1 MIARIWHGWTAP
13 ENADAYE
20 ALLKAEI
27 FPGIAA
33 KGVEGYR
40 GIRLLR
46 RPLADEVEFVT
57 LMWFESWE
65 AVKAFAGDD
74 HETAY
79 VPAKARQLL
88 SAVRRALAAL
98 RFARGAGQLSLNSE
112 ATDQA
117 PAARG
122 RRRRR

>member
-1 MIARIWHGWTAP
+1 MIARIWHGWTSP

-33 KGVEGYR
+33 KGVAGYR

-57 LMWFESWE
+57 LMWFDSWQ
-65 AVKAFAGDD
+65 AVKAFAGEDQ
-74 HETAY
+74 EAAY

-88 SAVRRALAAL
+88 ARFDARSQHYDL
-98 RFARGAGQLSLNSE
+98 REAR
-112 ATDQA
+112 D
-117 PAARG
+117 R
-122 RRRRR
+122 